1 MNNSISIL
9 WGEGTSTPSGQ
20 QIEGILH
27 LLLHRNFA
35 ILLTLI
41 IGILEFILRGMRPS
55 RQLGCLLLEGLD
67 IFLEFFLHF
76 LSPFSQSLGFVLNLN
91 LKLELFRFIQL
102 DIISVN
108 TVFCLALNF
117 DRTFSPK
124 LKDFMVL
131 MVKPHFLLLIF
142 INFYAVD

>member
-9 WGEGTSTPSGQ
+9 WGEETSTPGGW

-27 LLLHRNFA
+27 LLHGNFA

-41 IGILEFILRGMRPS
+41 VGILEFILRGVRPG
-55 RQLGCLLLEGLD
+55 RQLSCLLFEGMD
-67 IFLEFFLHF
+67 TFLEFFLHF
-76 LSPFSQSLGFVLNLN
+76 FFRFSQSLGFVLNLN